1 MMGSCDVSGAP
12 VYPALG
18 PCRLGA
24 ILRWRGSSEADAA
37 DAAEQRAVNICDR
50 GPVFFHFLHSIS
62 VL

>member
-12 VYPALG
+12 VYPALS

-24 ILRWRGSSEADAA
+24 ILRWRGSSEA

-50 GPVFFHFLHSIS
+50 GPVFFHVLHSIS